1 MTDSLA
7 VTSAQLRDVARA
19 VRRMPYALRVEL
31 RGSVAREVATP
42 VARQVSL
49 AAGAS
54 DNAFARAFRSRGV
67 SVKPG
72 TDTPQVVIGG
82 PEPFGSHG
90 GRMRSIAGGAEF
102 GGSRA
107 RSTYTRR
114 RARGGRI
121 RRGGSGTVIVRR
133 ATTVGFGRAPGR
145 EGRFLFPTFRREL
158 PRMGEA
164 YLRILERIADKLA
177 AQGAQH
183 G

>member
-114 RARGGRI
+114 RSRGGR

-133 ATTVGFGRAPGR
+133 ATTVGFGAAPGR

-164 YLRILERIADKLA
+164 YLRILERLAGKLA
-177 AQGAQH
+177 AEGATR